1 MATKTVESLDLDN
14 LGTVKLESGIEV
26 PIPKL
31 TNRRVIQLAKFLAD
45 SGAEILE
52 GIGDYEKLTT
62 IELASTVL
70 SLMTEEQIG
79 KLLHIA
85 LDINEN
91 DALNFDFVDTLQLIQ
106 AFVEKSNIK
115 KAFTAVQNMTKVFR
129 KQNTKA
135 ATKTATVAAA
145 K

>member
-1 MATKTVESLDLDN
+1 MAGKTVESLDIDS

-26 PIPKL
+26 QIPKL

-52 GIGDYEKLTT
+52 GIDNYEALTQ
-62 IELASTVL
+62 IELVSTVL
-70 SLMTEEQIG
+70 SLLTEEQIG

-115 KAFTAVQNMTKVFR
+115 KAFTAVQNMTKVFS
-129 KQNTKA
+129 KNTKT
-135 ATKTATVAAA
+135 ATKAATVAAA

>member
-1 MATKTVESLDLDN
+1 VESLDLDN
-14 LGTVKLESGIEV
+14 LDTVKLESGIEV

-52 GIGDYEKLTT
+52 GIDNYEELTQ
-62 IELASTVL
+62 IELVSTVL

-85 LDINEN
+85 LDIDEQE
-91 DALNFDFVDTLQLIQ
+91 ALNFDFVDTLQLIQ
-106 AFVEKSNIK
+106 SFVEKSNIK
-115 KAFTAVQNMTKVFR
+115 KAFTAVQNMTKVFT

-135 ATKTATVAAA
+135 ATVAAA